1 MFDLPSSDPS
11 FIVVALLAALTI
23 GLSKGGLPVV
33 AMLSVPLLSQFIA
46 PVTAAALTLPIYVVS
61 DIYGIYLY
69 RRHFSRRNLL
79 VLVPAGIGGVCVG
92 WAAFTVVSD
101 RLVVLIIGV
110 LGLMFCVTSFVRR
123 HREIRPREADLP
135 RGILFGMMS
144 GFTSFIAHAGA
155 PPYQMYV
162 VPQRLDKLVYAGTS
176 TILFAI
182 LNAVK
187 LIPYWSL
194 GQFSEGNV
202 VLGILLVP
210 AALFGAYAGSR
221 IIRVIPQAL
230 FYDLVQ
236 AALFLLSLKL
246 VWDGITG

>member
-11 FIVVALLAALTI
+11 FIVVALIAALTI

-33 AMLSVPLLSQFIA
+33 AMLSVPLLSQFIS

-69 RRHFSRRNLL
+69 RHHFSRRNLL

-101 RLVVLIIGV
+101 RLVVLIIGI

-123 HREIRPREADLP
+123 RREIRPREADLP

-182 LNAVK
+182 LNAAK